1 MSKDDT
7 FERNHWSVRQ
17 PAPKDAAELDAVE
30 TREWLES
37 LDYVLQS
44 GGPSKVARLLRELT
58 LHATENGVTLPFTA
72 NTPYI
77 NTISAD
83 EQVLMP
89 GNPDIER
96 RIKSLVRWNAAAM
109 VVRANKAE
117 EGIGGHISTFASAAT
132 LYEVG
137 FNHFFRGHGDGTGDS
152 GDVIF
157 FQGHAAPGIYA
168 RARREV
174 RSDETHL

>member
-1 MSKDDT
+1 MKS
-7 FERNHWSVRQ
+7 
-17 PAPKDAAELDAVE
+17 PKDAAELDAVE
-30 TREWLES
+30 TREWLDS

-44 GGPSKVARLLRELT
+44 GGPGQGRTRLLARPDV
-58 LHATENGVTLPFTA
+58 HATQNGVKMPFTA

-77 NTISAD
+77 NTIPAD
-83 EQVLMP
+83 EQALMP

-96 RIKSLVRWNAAAM
+96 RIKSLVRWNALAM

-137 FNHFFRGHGDGTGDS
+137 FNHFFRGHDAGRRRHHLLPGACGA
-152 GDVIF
+152 
-157 FQGHAAPGIYA
+157 GHL
-168 RARREV
+168 RARLSRGPA
-174 RSDETHL
+174 